1 MKKSIEVAKT
11 QHMRCNIATC
21 GIFAVMLE
29 FFARAELAEVVT
41 MAATKKN
48 GGIETVRIQFTLP
61 ASLVEAI
68 DDYCAR
74 AHMLR
79 STYVEYTL
87 ASSLNSQTEIQ
98 NELVGKLSDMVE
110 STSDE

>member
-1 MKKSIEVAKT
+1 
-11 QHMRCNIATC
+11 
-21 GIFAVMLE
+21 
-29 FFARAELAEVVT
+29 

-48 GGIETVRIQFTLP
+48 GGVETVRIQFTLP
-61 ASLVEAI
+61 ASLIEAI

-87 ASSLNSQTEIQ
+87 ASSLNSATELT
-98 NELVGKLSDMVE
+98 NGLVGTLSGLVE
-110 STSDE
+110 SADE

>member
-1 MKKSIEVAKT
+1 MAE
-11 QHMRCNIATC
+11 
-21 GIFAVMLE
+21 
-29 FFARAELAEVVT
+29 RA
-41 MAATKKN
+41 KKN

-61 ASLVEAI
+61 AALVDAI

-87 ASSLNSQTEIQ
+87 ASSLNSA
-98 NELVGKLSDMVE
+98 NELTSGLVGSLSGFVE
-110 STSDE
+110 DAGGE